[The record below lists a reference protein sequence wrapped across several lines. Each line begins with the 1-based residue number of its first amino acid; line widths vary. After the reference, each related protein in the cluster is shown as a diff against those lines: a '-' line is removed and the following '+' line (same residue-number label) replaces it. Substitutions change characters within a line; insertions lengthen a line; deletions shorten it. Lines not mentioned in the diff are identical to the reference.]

1 MSDAI
6 TKILS
11 EFNVPT
17 LIASE
22 NGMTI
27 AEIAMAEEIARLR
40 EENARLRASINV
52 MGRAV
57 GVYIDKFYGE
67 TAP

>member
-1 MSDAI
+1 MRDAI
-6 TKILS
+6 TQILR
-11 EFNVPT
+11 EFNVPM

-40 EENARLRASINV
+40 ARVEGLEYGNSKAMAALAALS
-52 MGRAV
+52 
-57 GVYIDKFYGE
+57 GVQQDAG
-67 TAP
+67 PP